1 MFFLRFSIFKF
12 STTRGGGLV
21 SVRCAVSLFYLL
33 IDSYTTNIAGLFS
46 TKNTELTV
54 SVPSLTLLRIITVAT
69 DLLQVSWTDQKS
81 TLCVHFVFVQMSIA
95 ACIPWCMFS
104 AFRRDTAF
112 WYGYAFKSLERVK
125 RRSNK
130 IIRRRKQ
137 PEVRRACSQDNA
149 FLKKTL
155 YYSQENFL

>member
-1 MFFLRFSIFKF
+1 M
-12 STTRGGGLV
+12 
-21 SVRCAVSLFYLL
+21 

-137 PEVRRACSQDNA
+137 PEVRRKHIVLKTTLFSRKH
-149 FLKKTL
+149 FIILKKTFFEVFSL
-155 YYSQENFL
+155 DYSQYIIFSFIFD